1 VISIAKEWVELLS
14 GPLALA
20 TLLGAGGALCQWRR
34 RARMGRWLVASA
46 AMVAYFGASPI
57 VGDALVGPLERAY
70 PPLGEGAPNPAVGHV
85 VVLGSGY
92 TPRDSVPVT
101 AALDQT
107 GLARIVEGIRLMR
120 RLGIGKLV
128 LSGGAPPGHG
138 RPALGYAELARGLGV
153 PESSLVIL
161 DESKNTTD
169 EARAVRAML
178 GDASFILVT
187 SAAHM
192 PRAVRLMQ
200 RVGAHPIPAPTGQ
213 LVVDSPFAWKNLL
226 PNSGGLLKVET
237 ALHEYLGLAALGAGI
252 G

>member
-1 VISIAKEWVELLS
+1 MIAAVKEWVEVLT

-20 TLLGAGGALCQWRR
+20 TLLAAGGALCQWRR
-34 RARMGRWLVASA
+34 RSRMGRWLVVSA

-57 VGDALVGPLERAY
+57 VGDAVVGPLERAS
-70 PPLGEGAPNPAVGHV
+70 PPLREGAPNPAVGHV

-92 TPRDSVPVT
+92 TPRDSIPVT

-138 RPALGYAELARGLGV
+138 RPAVGYAELARGLGV
-153 PESSLVIL
+153 PASSLVIL
-161 DESKNTTD
+161 DPAQNTMD
-169 EARAVRAML
+169 EARAVRELL
-178 GDASFILVT
+178 GDDSFILVT
-187 SAAHM
+187 SAVHM
-192 PRAVRLMQ
+192 SRAVRAMQ

-213 LVVDSPFAWKNLL
+213 S
-226 PNSGGLLKVET
+226 
-237 ALHEYLGLAALGAGI
+237 
-252 G
+252 